1 VAKTTELVPLKR
13 PPRRDN
19 ATTDA
24 PPMQY
29 HSVSD
34 IKEMARAV
42 AQSRL
47 FGLDE
52 SQAITLMLLA
62 QAKGI
67 HPIQAVERYHVIQG
81 RPAMKADAML
91 ADFFASGG
99 TVDWGQHD
107 HQKCEGTFT
116 APGVKSPV
124 PIAWTIEDA
133 KKADL
138 LKNPMWA
145 KYTRQML
152 RARVISEGIRMT
164 MPGII
169 AGIYTP
175 EEVAD
180 FEPDD
185 RRPATVIEK
194 ADGTRVSVE
203 ARPARPQ
210 NNSGHASGQYASPE
224 QIDAYR
230 VAILDFCRDR
240 NARWADEW
248 ADERGELPEGIKEIV
263 HPHQLTWHLMKW
275 SIRTRRLADV
285 GLTVDPE
292 TNKLVE
298 RCSIEQAK
306 KYVAIVFAREPE
318 AVAAEAEEYFRM
330 QADEA
335 RLEWREKHRDEPG
348 TDAADGGGEGEVAGD
363 DAREE

>member
-1 VAKTTELVPLKR
+1 MGDSTPVQPHTVG
-13 PPRRDN
+13 
-19 ATTDA
+19 
-24 PPMQY
+24 
-29 HSVSD
+29 D
-34 IKEMARAV
+34 IEVMARQV
-42 AQSRL
+42 AASRL
-47 FGLDE
+47 FGMD
-52 SQAITLMLLA
+52 QAQAFTLMLLA

-91 ADFFASGG
+91 ADFFSNGG

-116 APGVKSPV
+116 APGVKTPV

-175 EEVAD
+175 EEVSD
-180 FEPDD
+180 FGADD
-185 RRPATVIEK
+185 RRPVTVIEK
-194 ADGTRVSVE
+194 ADGTRVEVE
-203 ARPARPQ
+203 AKAPRP
-210 NNSGHASGQYASPE
+210 NNHSGHATDQYASPE
-224 QIDAYR
+224 QVEAYR
-230 VAILDFCRDR
+230 AATLDFCRDR

-248 ADERGELPEGIKEIV
+248 ADERGELPEGIREIV
-263 HPHQLTWHLMKW
+263 HPHQLTWHLLKW
-275 SIRTRRLADV
+275 GIRTRRLADV

-298 RCSIEQAK
+298 KCSIEQAK
-306 KYVAIVFAREPE
+306 KYVAIVFDREPE
-318 AVAAEAEEYFRM
+318 AIAAEAEEYFRT
-330 QADEA
+330 QVDEA
-335 RLEWREKHRDEPG
+335 RLEWQEDHG
-348 TDAADGGGEGEVAGD
+348 DAADGPGAEDFAGEGSGD
-363 DAREE
+363 DAREG